1 MKIKMFIDFDNT
13 LFDTRKLKK
22 DLFAVFSRYG
32 FKEEEISSTYK
43 KACEDYIYSPSE
55 HADELYKIK
64 PFDKKN
70 AESELDELYKNI
82 PEYLF
87 NDSIDFLKNLDKDKF
102 EINLLTLG
110 DLDFQKKKV
119 DFSNISK
126 YFENIY
132 YCKDQKWIFLKTLV
146 EPNEKFYIIDDRG
159 DALFEISKDFKLSS
173 TIEINRASKPL
184 DNMEQPAPYEG
195 IKVKNFAEA
204 MPYLK

>member
-1 MKIKMFIDFDNT
+1 MKTKMFIDFDNT
-13 LFDTRKLKK
+13 LFDTRKLK
-22 DLFAVFSRYG
+22 DELFGVFKSFG
-32 FKEEEISSTYK
+32 FSEAEISLTYK

-55 HADELYKIK
+55 HSDELYKIRQ
-64 PFDKKN
+64 FDKKK
-70 AESELDELYKNI
+70 AEFDLNDLYNNI

-87 NDSIDFLKNLDKDKF
+87 NDSIDFLKSLDRDKF

-119 DFSNISK
+119 DSSNISK
-126 YFENIY
+126 YFDNIY

-146 EPNEKFYIIDDRG
+146 EPSEKFYIIDDRG

-173 TIEINRASKPL
+173 TIEISRAAKPL